1 MKAKR
6 IYAENFRNIENA
18 SVEFSDGINLLWG
31 ANAQGKTNLLEAIC
45 YFSLGKSFRG
55 AKESEFIRLDSRTA
69 KIVLDFEDK
78 TRERQLSISFSKD
91 KLRQIEQNGMKI
103 SRTSEMIGLYRAVLF
118 CPEHLSIVKEGPSM
132 RRFYLDVAISQL
144 RPLYLH
150 SLQRYNHILAQRN
163 KLIKSA
169 EKDRR
174 SFDATIEF
182 WSSQLATEA
191 ARITQTRLKYV
202 AAIEKELALCF
213 EEMTDGREKPTLEYD
228 FSFKIKAEDA
238 ADTKRAE
245 EIFFTQ
251 LMSSHEREIAAGAT
265 LWGVHKDDMIIKLD
279 GKAARIFASQGQQ
292 RSLALG
298 LKLSEAAISA
308 SDTGEMPTLLL
319 DDVFSELDSER
330 RLYLCERMGR
340 GQVIMTSCSDIDM
353 CGASVNMIEVKGGE
367 YAPLSNGGSAT

>member
-55 AKESEFIRLDSRTA
+55 AKESEFIRHDCRTA

-78 TRERQLSISFSKD
+78 TRERQLSIGFSKD

-182 WSSQLATEA
+182 WSSQLAAEA
-191 ARITQTRLKYV
+191 ARITQTRLRYV

-213 EEMTDGREKPTLEYD
+213 EEMTDGRETPTLEYD

-245 EIFFTQ
+245 EIFFSQ

-308 SDTGEMPTLLL
+308 ADTGEMPTLLL

-330 RLYLCERMGR
+330 RLYLCERMKR

-353 CGASVNMIEVKGGE
+353 CGASVNMIEVRAGK